1 MSVGTLNIICESR
14 EAKNPKNPSELQ
26 VVKREDG

>member
-1 MSVGTLNIICESR
+1 MPVGTRNIICECR
-14 EAKNPKNPSELQ
+14 DARNPKNPSELQ